1 MRTHVFGVISTF
13 SDYAGA
19 YTWSLI
25 QMDGFGCWQWAYED
39 GSSFLDYPTRDL
51 AIAAIREDG
60 YTFYAG
66 ACVPALRHENR
77 PPQPI
82 DQRESLAYVA
92 RMRARL
98 LALRKDRS

>member
-25 QMDGFGCWQWAYED
+25 QMDGFGRWQWAYED

-66 ACVPALRHENR
+66 ACIPT
-77 PPQPI
+77 PI
-82 DQRESLAYVA
+82 DQRESLAYAA

-98 LALRKDRS
+98 LALRKV